1 MSTFDRDSHIHVGSL
16 CKKYGSFMLLKLFV
30 NHHIGSIHE
39 EVGDGDGDGVHD
51 IKSNYIQHIQKHNA
65 KVFSDTEPFF
75 DSGFDLFYPVK
86 DGYRC
91 SGSGGSRGIVN
102 KIDFQVKC
110 SATMIREKCACG
122 CKRES
127 CHDDEEVYKE
137 YVTGYMLFPRSS
149 SSKTLLRLA
158 NSVGVIDSGYRG
170 NIIGM
175 FDCLSENYEISY
187 MDRLVQICAPTMCP
201 IYVQLVE
208 KEQDLGVNSS
218 RGYGGFGSSG
228 K

>member
-1 MSTFDRDSHIHVGSL
+1 MSNFGLESGMIVSSL
-16 CKKYGSFMLLKLFV
+16 CKKYGSVMFLKLFV
-30 NHHIGSIHE
+30 NSSGTE
-39 EVGDGDGDGVHD
+39 PDVGVND
-51 IKSNYIQHIQKHNA
+51 IKSNYIQHIQKHNT

-86 DGYRC
+86 HGYVC
-91 SGSGGSRGIVN
+91 SGGNKGIVN

-110 SATMIREKCACG
+110 SATMIHNQLSSDGK
-122 CKRES
+122 
-127 CHDDEEVYKE
+127 EEVIRE

-149 SSKTLLRLA
+149 LSKTALRLA

-175 FDCLSENYEISY
+175 FDCLSENYKISY
-187 MDRLVQICAPTMCP
+187 MDRLLQICAPNMCP
-201 IYVQLVE
+201 IYVELVE
-208 KEQDLGVNSS
+208 NEEDLGVNTS
-218 RGYGGFGSSG
+218 RGDGGFGSTG